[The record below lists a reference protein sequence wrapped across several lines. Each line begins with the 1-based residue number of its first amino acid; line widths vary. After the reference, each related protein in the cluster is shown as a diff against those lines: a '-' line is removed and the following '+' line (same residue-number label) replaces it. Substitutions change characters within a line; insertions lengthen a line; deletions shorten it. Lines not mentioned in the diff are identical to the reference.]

1 MAFRPAGNR
10 TGVNDRGGPEA
21 WVIVLD
27 ECFDASSLHVLR
39 RRAAACAAGTGM
51 PQIRAADVLM
61 AVNELAANAVTHG
74 PGAVRVLMRAAPG
87 ALQCQVSDPGSAAG
101 HWPVRQGHGLW
112 LVQAVADEVSISS
125 GPDGSQVTAV
135 FAWR

>member
-21 WVIVLD
+21 WVIVFD
-27 ECFDASSLHVLR
+27 ERFDASSLHVLR

-51 PQIRAADVLM
+51 PHGRAADVLL
-61 AVNELAANAVTHG
+61 AVHELAANAVTHG
-74 PGAVRVLMRAAPG
+74 PGTVRVLMRTAPG
-87 ALQCQVSDPGSAAG
+87 ALECQVSDPGPAAG
-101 HWPVRQGHGLW
+101 GWPARRGHGLW

-125 GPDGSQVTAV
+125 GPHGSQVTAV